1 MNPFMKPLY
10 QEFEE
15 NLYRLFGIT
24 LDEFRKFEADQGDDI
39 DEEFASI
46 FEKLGPLRLRE
57 AMNWKIIALA
67 TIHEERKTGKRMTL
81 DEIGAFAWTL
91 GLNMVVLDK
100 GELRAAENA

>member
-15 NLYRLFGIT
+15 NLYRLFGFT

-57 AMNWKIIALA
+57 DNSPRHDLRRAEDGQENDPRRDRCFCVDA
-67 TIHEERKTGKRMTL
+67 GPQNG
-81 DEIGAFAWTL
+81 GA
-91 GLNMVVLDK
+91 
-100 GELRAAENA
+100 